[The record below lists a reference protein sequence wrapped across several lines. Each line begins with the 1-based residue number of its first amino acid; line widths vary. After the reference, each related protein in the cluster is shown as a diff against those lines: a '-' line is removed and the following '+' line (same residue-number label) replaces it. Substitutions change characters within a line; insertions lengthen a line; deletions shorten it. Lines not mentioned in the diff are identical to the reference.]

1 MEKELQHS
9 EWKGTT
15 YGNSWMHR
23 HLVGMLRVIPPRL
36 IYAFAKVFVI
46 PPTVAINTNGRRY
59 AYSFARKRLG
69 LGRFDAIKYVFRNFN
84 AFAEVIIDRFAMYA
98 GRKFDVELEGYDYY
112 LSLDSSPSGF
122 VQLSSH
128 IGNYELAGY
137 TLKAKNKRFNAL
149 VFGGEKATVMANR
162 QSMFAPNSIRMIPMS
177 ADMSHLFIINEALD
191 NGEVV
196 SMPAD
201 RVFGSAKSYSLPLL
215 GANANLPQGPFVM
228 AATKHVPMLFVAVMK
243 EGKNRY
249 RIIIRPI
256 AGASEEMQ
264 PRKEA
269 ERMAREFA
277 NLLDDTVRH
286 YPEQWYNYFNL
297 WTDD

>member
-98 GRKFDVELEGYDYY
+98 GRKFDVVF
-112 LSLDSSPSGF
+112 LSLMKLILPPIKK
-122 VQLSSH
+122 QKMK
-128 IGNYELAGY
+128 IKKANY
-137 TLKAKNKRFNAL
+137 
-149 VFGGEKATVMANR
+149 AN
-162 QSMFAPNSIRMIPMS
+162 S
-177 ADMSHLFIINEALD
+177 
-191 NGEVV
+191 
-196 SMPAD
+196 
-201 RVFGSAKSYSLPLL
+201 
-215 GANANLPQGPFVM
+215 
-228 AATKHVPMLFVAVMK
+228 
-243 EGKNRY
+243 
-249 RIIIRPI
+249 
-256 AGASEEMQ
+256 
-264 PRKEA
+264 
-269 ERMAREFA
+269 
-277 NLLDDTVRH
+277 
-286 YPEQWYNYFNL
+286 
-297 WTDD
+297 